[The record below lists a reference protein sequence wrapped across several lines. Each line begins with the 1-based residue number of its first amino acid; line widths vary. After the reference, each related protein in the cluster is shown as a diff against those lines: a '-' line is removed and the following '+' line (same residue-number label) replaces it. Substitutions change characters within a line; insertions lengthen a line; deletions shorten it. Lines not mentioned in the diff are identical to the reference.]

1 MGAKVTRRSAVA
13 EALPDVQIQHAGARQ
28 AAPSRLQLARWAQAA
43 LGKLAVGREISVLLV
58 SPARSRQLN
67 QRYRGKNAP
76 TNVLSFPAPATRA
89 RPASSGGTA
98 RVTPLPAAA
107 LGDLVICPSVLRTE
121 ARVQQ
126 KTVRDHWAHLFV
138 HGLLHLVGFDHERDD
153 EAQRMERR
161 EIRILRGLGIA
172 NPYRSH

>member
-1 MGAKVTRRSAVA
+1 MGAKVPRRSAVV
-13 EALPDVQIQHAGARQ
+13 EPLPDVQIQHAGSRQ
-28 AAPSRLQLARWAQAA
+28 LAPSRLQLARWAHAA
-43 LGKLAVGREISVLLV
+43 LGKAAGGREISVLLV

-76 TNVLSFPAPATRA
+76 TNVLSFPAPAIGA
-89 RPASSGGTA
+89 RPASAA
-98 RVTPLPAAA
+98 RAARLTLTPAAA

-121 ARVQQ
+121 ARAQQ

>member
-1 MGAKVTRRSAVA
+1 MAPQMGTKLPRRATVA
-13 EALPDVQIQHAGARQ
+13 EPLPDVQIQHAGARQ
-28 AAPSRLQLARWAQAA
+28 LAPSRLQLARWAHAA
-43 LGKLAVGREISVLLV
+43 LGKVAAGREISVLLV

-76 TNVLSFPAPATRA
+76 TNVLSFPAPAVPTSVARRA
-89 RPASSGGTA
+89 G
-98 RVTPLPAAA
+98 LPAVG
-107 LGDLVICPSVLRTE
+107 LGDLVICPSVLRSE
-121 ARVQQ
+121 ARTQQ

>member
-1 MGAKVTRRSAVA
+1 MGANRLRRAATPVS
-13 EALPDVQIQHAGARQ
+13 LPDVQIQHAGVRQ
-28 AAPSRLQLARWAQAA
+28 VAPSRLQLARWAQAA
-43 LGKLAVGREISVLLV
+43 LGKVGVGREISVLLV
-58 SPARSRQLN
+58 SAARSRQLN

-76 TNVLSFPAPATRA
+76 TNVLSFPAPAVPTNSVRRTG
-89 RPASSGGTA
+89 RPA
-98 RVTPLPAAA
+98 VA